1 MFLDNT
7 DDELFE
13 DDGGEISYV
22 ETGDDAVD
30 LELEFDDTRRT
41 EDDEEN
47 DQLLLNNTSG
57 GDFDDG
63 DILDDLDLVSTAD
76 EIDWDKV
83 PLNTSTVRKVGTL

>member
-1 MFLDNT
+1 MSLDNT

-13 DDGGEISYV
+13 DDGGEISYE

-30 LELEFDDTRRT
+30 SELEFNDTRT
-41 EDDEEN
+41 EDEEEN
-47 DQLLLNNTSG
+47 DQLLLINTSG

-76 EIDWDKV
+76 EIEWDKV
-83 PLNTSTVRKVGTL
+83 LLNTSTVRRVGTS